1 MDSESSIPSPLD
13 ESYALK
19 YFKNELLGS
28 SFPSHYTTGRHS
40 LSILLEIYCRE
51 SSKKGEYLPTSR
63 LKHLVEFASCLKGP
77 ILKEPH
83 GTGMASY
90 EIWCKKFDETT
101 DTDIGSLFTTLTYER
116 LVSLRDDA
124 PYQKFRCNEAVF
136 WFAPRPALTDPH
148 DSYDLMMLGLYQD
161 MWQIGLEKIFGDSYF
176 RVIAPSFE
184 EWCRGSCKEVD
195 WKVQGKVQA
204 PSDIAKNQARVN
216 ALWQIVGKLYSRE
229 YRKLVDSVSKSKSI
243 SRKSHRP
250 TKFGPATVI
259 KPC

>member
-1 MDSESSIPSPLD
+1 MDSESPIPSPPD

-28 SFPSHYTTGRHS
+28 SFPSHYTNGRHS

-51 SSKKGEYLPTSR
+51 SSKKGEYLPTNR

-161 MWQIGLEKIFGDSYF
+161 MWQIGLERIHGDSFF
-176 RVIAPSFE
+176 RVTVPSFE
-184 EWCRGSCKEVD
+184 EWCQGECKGVEWTAEASKNIAKTHDKVCELRQIVD
-195 WKVQGKVQA
+195 WK
-204 PSDIAKNQARVN
+204 
-216 ALWQIVGKLYSRE
+216 LYSKE
-229 YRKLVDSVSKSKSI
+229 YRKLVDSVSKSKSK